1 MDLDGASRNLTV
13 AALLTLSGGY
23 LDAYTYVGHGHVF
36 ANTMTGNVALLGINL
51 SAGEWAAALHH
62 VPPLVG
68 FTIAVF
74 VAHLLGLAAQRG
86 WMKHTAF
93 ASLLVE
99 IAFLGVA
106 ASGLVGV
113 SSAWLIPGI
122 SFVATLQ
129 TLSFTHLEALSYTS
143 VMTTGN
149 LRRAAQKL
157 FVGLIPR
164 YDAGALHDSALL
176 ATISFCF
183 LAGAVVGGLVTR
195 LVPEVALWGAV
206 LLLVA
211 AFAEIVRRAWR
222 RAGNGGAGGEGSNDD
237 AGDGSDGATQTA

>member
-1 MDLDGASRNLTV
+1 
-13 AALLTLSGGY
+13 
-23 LDAYTYVGHGHVF
+23 
-36 ANTMTGNVALLGINL
+36 
-51 SAGEWAAALHH
+51 
-62 VPPLVG
+62 VPPLGG
-68 FTIAVF
+68 FVVAVL

-86 WMKHTAF
+86 WMRHTAF
-93 ASLLVE
+93 ASLIVE
-99 IAFLGVA
+99 IAFLGLA
-106 ASGLVGV
+106 ASGLVGA

-122 SFVATLQ
+122 TFVATLQ

-183 LAGAVVGGLVTR
+183 SAAPCAVDSSRGSRPMSRCGRGVAARRRVRGDRAAGAAAGGD
-195 LVPEVALWGAV
+195 PA
-206 LLLVA
+206 
-211 AFAEIVRRAWR
+211 
-222 RAGNGGAGGEGSNDD
+222 GGAGGDGGN
-237 AGDGSDGATQTA
+237 GSDGGNATSATNATNATNAAAPESEYVTSQRA

>member
-99 IAFLGVA
+99 IVFSASPRA
-106 ASGLVGV
+106 AS
-113 SSAWLIPGI
+113 SA
-122 SFVATLQ
+122 
-129 TLSFTHLEALSYTS
+129 
-143 VMTTGN
+143 
-149 LRRAAQKL
+149 RRAR
-157 FVGLIPR
+157 G
-164 YDAGALHDSALL
+164 
-176 ATISFCF
+176 
-183 LAGAVVGGLVTR
+183 
-195 LVPEVALWGAV
+195 
-206 LLLVA
+206 
-211 AFAEIVRRAWR
+211 
-222 RAGNGGAGGEGSNDD
+222 
-237 AGDGSDGATQTA
+237 